1 MVQLPE
7 TGFLRLDS
15 IIGNPRKGVQGF
27 FPVSRSAW
35 YLGVK
40 NKLYPQPV
48 RLGPRTTA
56 YKVEDVRAL
65 IESTRAEPTET
76 VGA

>member
-35 YLGVK
+35 YLGVQRGV
-40 NKLYPQPV
+40 YPQPV
-48 RLGPRTTA
+48 RLGPRTTGYRA
-56 YKVEDVRAL
+56 EDVRAL
-65 IESTRAEPTET
+65 IESTRAEPSET